1 MRKARTDVEEWWGDT
16 DMPEEVASL
25 IKALASAWRVVL
37 GHRGRG
43 TRRTEPE
50 PELVRDVRWATIH
63 FAPTDARTEP
73 PASSYEGLTSN
84 MKWVPRDRDQG
95 SGTRHQSWDQGPGTR
110 DQGPKLGPRTKD
122 QGQDQGLDQSQDQGP
137 GTRDQGPGTRDL
149 GPGTRTRDGGPKPGP
164 GTRDQ
169 CRIPNKA
176 PPPH

>member
-110 DQGPKLGPRTKD
+110 DQGPGTKAGTKD
-122 QGQDQGLDQSQDQGP
+122 QGPGPGPGTGPKPGP
-137 GTRDQGPGTRDL
+137 GTRDQGPGTWDQ
-149 GPGTRTRDGGPKPGP
+149 GP

-169 CRIPNKA
+169 DQGRGTKA
-176 PPPH
+176 GTRDQGPMPDPQ